1 MLSALPALSL
11 LSALPA
17 FSSFTGKRIAA
28 ASEMTTVNIII
39 RVPEE
44 MLLIT
49 GA

>member
-1 MLSALPALSL
+1 MLSALPALSAL
-11 LSALPA
+11 LA

-28 ASEMTTVNIII
+28 ASEMITVNIII